1 MKGSKKK
8 FEKGIT
14 YEKLC
19 FHIRPYQKQLV
30 KERDKS
36 ERVFRR
42 PIAAVLHQ
50 VSLIKKKNEIRH

>member
-1 MKGSKKK
+1 MMCSKKK

-50 VSLIKKKNEIRH
+50 VSLIKKK